1 MKRFLSLFLAA
12 AVLISCLTI
21 TAFADDGLD
30 SPSSFESSFVDLLDT
45 TEWIAFI
52 DGTEHSVRPLPS
64 IYPNNALSVGLK
76 WTCQTTANLIGFNF
90 CLYMDSDPLTVTFN
104 LYDGRTVTPT
114 LVNKVGKFY
123 YYNYV
128 HSNAF
133 DYGRFSVDATWSSS
147 YTGAFRIVN
156 CYGYVPD
163 AFSIDTVDIY
173 ADRETYSSSE
183 WDVTRIV
190 SAPNSNLPYSNSYS
204 YPGANYCIY
213 TINVPIPVSNASSLS
228 FNFTSLGSV
237 LLNSGITAGVYRGGT
252 LVYQLPIDVIEG
264 MGLNGNL
271 GDAGSAVLYSYT
283 VNVDLDGVDLSNY
296 IIKLKIELDT
306 VEAGGRY
313 QSIFN
318 LSKICYKQNS
328 YNYPW
333 YRRFYNWISAKM
345 TAGYQSIVDAINGDG
360 NSEMDNAA
368 DQMEGAANDLNQSA
382 NAFDQVETPDIDAGA
397 LTSDFTNFSVSG
409 LAVLGVI
416 TANPYVT
423 SLLVLVFTFAL
434 CAYIFFGKKG

>member
-12 AVLISCLTI
+12 AVLVSCLFI
-21 TAFADDGLD
+21 SVSAESVESA
-30 SPSSFESSFVDLLDT
+30 SSFESSFVDLLDT
-45 TEWIAFI
+45 IEWIAFI
-52 DGTEHSVRPLPS
+52 DAEEHSTRPLPS
-64 IYPNNALSVGLK
+64 IYPNNASSVRLR
-76 WTCQTTANLIGFNF
+76 WRCDTTANLVGFNF
-90 CLYMDSDPLTVTFN
+90 CLYMDRAPETVTFS

-114 LVNKVGKFY
+114 LVSTVGKFY

-133 DYGRFSVDATWSSS
+133 DYGNFSVEASWSSA

-163 AFSIDTVDIY
+163 AFFIDSADCYFDIEYNDTQWYVD
-173 ADRETYSSSE
+173 
-183 WDVTRIV
+183 RIEA
-190 SAPNSNLPYSNSYS
+190 APNSVFPKSFVYATQLNHLSVYTVNLSL
-204 YPGANYCIY
+204 
-213 TINVPIPVSNASSLS
+213 PVTNASSLS

-237 LLNSGITAGVYRGGT
+237 LYDGGVSVGVYKGAT
-252 LVYQLPIDVIEG
+252 LQYQLPVELIEG
-264 MGLNGNL
+264 L
-271 GDAGSAVLYSYT
+271 GINTTLVDDNRAVLYSYT
-283 VNVDLDGVDLSNY
+283 CNVDLSGVDLSQY
-296 IIKLKIELDT
+296 ILKIKIEIDSFSNDGL
-306 VEAGGRY
+306 Y
-313 QSIFN
+313 HSQMN
-318 LSKICYKQNS
+318 LLKFAYKQEV

-360 NSEMDNAA
+360 NEEMEEAGNQMQGAA
-368 DQMEGAANDLNQSA
+368 DDLNQSA
-382 NAFDQVETPDIDAGA
+382 DAFDQVETPDIDAGA
-397 LTSDFTNFSVSG
+397 LTGDLTNFSVSG

-434 CAYIFFGKKG
+434 CAYIFFGRKR